1 MRRGNR
7 TERCDVF
14 SYQMGEIR
22 AHRLRASRGSSDDEE
37 FQRFVK
43 ACLPK
48 LLRSA
53 YALQGDLDIAEDV
66 VQGTLL
72 RVFRHWHT
80 ARDAPE
86 GYAYAT
92 LVNICHDEWRRRRRH
107 PEQAPV
113 GDALP
118 LGGSVLPGEQW
129 EQHETLEQALI
140 QLPYQQHAVL
150 LLRYFFDLSTADT
163 ARALGIPEG
172 TVKSTTYRG
181 LERLR
186 GLLEATPEE
195 AEHVDR

>member
-1 MRRGNR
+1 MGTRRW
-7 TERCDVF
+7 
-14 SYQMGEIR
+14 R
-22 AHRLRASRGSSDDEE
+22 AAGSLGADQE
-37 FQRFVK
+37 FQRFVN

-53 YALQGDLDIAEDV
+53 YALQGDLDVAEDL

-72 RVFRHWHT
+72 RVFRHWSA
-80 ARDAPE
+80 ARDSPE

-92 LVNICHDEWRRRRRH
+92 LVNICHDNWRRRQRH
-107 PEQAPV
+107 PEPV
-113 GDALP
+113 SIDHATPPDGTV
-118 LGGSVLPGEQW
+118 SPGEQW
-129 EQHETLEQALI
+129 EQHEALEHALA

-150 LLRYFFDLSTADT
+150 LLRYFFDLGTADT

-186 GLLEATPEE
+186 ELLATTAEE
-195 AEHVDR
+195 AEHADR

>member
-1 MRRGNR
+1 MA
-7 TERCDVF
+7 
-14 SYQMGEIR
+14 EIR
-22 AHRLRASRGSSDDEE
+22 AQRRRAGRSLSDDEE

-53 YALQGDLDIAEDV
+53 YALQGDLDVAEDV

-72 RVFRHWHT
+72 RVFRHWNA

-92 LVNICHDEWRRRRRH
+92 LVNICHDNWRRRQRH
-107 PEQAPV
+107 PEQVPI

-118 LGGSVLPGEQW
+118 PGGTVSPGEQW
-129 EQHETLEQALI
+129 EQHETLEQALAE
-140 QLPYQQHAVL
+140 LPYQQHAVL

-186 GLLEATPEE
+186 EVLAATPEE
-195 AEHVDR
+195 AEHADR